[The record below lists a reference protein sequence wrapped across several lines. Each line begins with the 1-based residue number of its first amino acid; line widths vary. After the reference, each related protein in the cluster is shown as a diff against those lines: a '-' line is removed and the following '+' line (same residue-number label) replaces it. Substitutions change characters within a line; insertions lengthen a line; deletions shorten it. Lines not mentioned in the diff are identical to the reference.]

1 MSFQVAPEAES
12 DLDEIWLYLAQE
24 SGNPIIATRV
34 VNSITDRFVFLS
46 KFPNMGRSRESDL
59 FGSRR
64 SFPVDSYVIFYR
76 IQSGQVEILRVL
88 HGSRDVHSMLAD
100 E

>member
-1 MSFQVAPEAES
+1 MNFQVAPEAEA

-34 VNSITDRFVFLS
+34 VNSITDRFVLLA
-46 KFPNMGRSRESDL
+46 KFPNMGRSRDPDL
-59 FGSRR
+59 LGRRR
-64 SFPVDSYVIFYR
+64 SFPIDRYVIFYR
-76 IQSGQVEILRVL
+76 VQSGQVQILRVL
-88 HGSRDVHSMLAD
+88 HGSRDVQAIFAD